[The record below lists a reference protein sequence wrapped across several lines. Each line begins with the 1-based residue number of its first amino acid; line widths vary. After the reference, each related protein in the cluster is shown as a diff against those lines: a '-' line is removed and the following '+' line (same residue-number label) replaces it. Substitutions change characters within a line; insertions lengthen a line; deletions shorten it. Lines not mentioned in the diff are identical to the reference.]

1 MCLFHILNCSARDK
15 NTLRRI
21 LTWPSR
27 EIIAAGLVRCKWYE
41 AITRGC
47 LDPQKRSKFEDPDV
61 VCPYVVVCHDE
72 IPLPEDVI
80 KGIVEAVYLECVPDH
95 GCADCAETIS
105 SHEMLG
111 PLPTKTEKLD
121 YLRAAGRVRS
131 SAIAEAKSASQ
142 AGRIAGPSAAQI
154 AGEEAH
160 EARVVKR
167 KNDNEKVAGSKGH
180 DDHAHIVEA
189 RPAKKVRK
197 GSSQQ
202 DGVQDED
209 RTVSPYPIEP
219 PKVPPRRPY
228 ALQPANPLVEENVPP
243 DLRERSRSSSPAL
256 SSTPAGNGR
265 NLSDA
270 VLHGLIQTVRPRS
283 RRHSRN
289 KNEDALQRRREEL
302 GIAMATH
309 LSIVA
314 THLSIEAQRSREP
327 VLLDNNCRS
336 VISEKDRKEKEAR
349 AMSQPGSNLIDLTK
363 SPTAEPSGSQ
373 TESAEPPSTSSEDRE
388 EVIREHVRDAFDRLD
403 SAAQQKDPAA
413 HATEAEGG
421 EFGAE
426 VLRGVRDGSFRHAV
440 AEVSRKHWNPDA
452 PPLSPS
458 KASGSK
464 GQTEML
470 LDSVRILRR
479 EKAAFLDRIA
489 GLLEEKAAAMEREAA
504 LIRRVVELEGR
515 TGHADNAG
523 EKEKDNQRMML
534 PSSPRASS

>member
-1 MCLFHILNCSARDK
+1 MCLFHILNCSAHNA
-15 NTLRRI
+15 NTLRRV

-47 LDPQKRSKFEDPDV
+47 LDPQTRSKFEDPDV
-61 VCPYVVVCHDE
+61 VCPYVVVRHDE

-95 GCADCAETIS
+95 GCADCEETIF

-111 PLPTKTEKLD
+111 PLPTKAEKLD
-121 YLRAAGRVRS
+121 YLRAVGWVGS
-131 SAIAEAKSASQ
+131 SAIAEAKAASQ
-142 AGRIAGPSAAQI
+142 ARSIAGPSAAQI

-160 EARVVKR
+160 QAPGAKR
-167 KNDNEKVAGSKGH
+167 KNDNEKVAESKGH

-189 RPAKKVRK
+189 RPAKNARK
-197 GSSQQ
+197 GSWQHS
-202 DGVQDED
+202 DVQDED
-209 RTVSPYPIEP
+209 RTVSPSPTEP
-219 PKVPPRRPY
+219 SKVPPRKPT
-228 ALQPANPLVEENVPP
+228 ALQLVNPLVGENVPP
-243 DLRERSRSSSPAL
+243 ALRKRSRSSSPAL

-270 VLHGLIQTVRPRS
+270 ALHGLIENFRPPS
-283 RRHSRN
+283 QRHSRN
-289 KNEDALQRRREEL
+289 RNEDALQRRREEL

-309 LSIVA
+309 LSI
-314 THLSIEAQRSREP
+314 EAQRSREP
-327 VLLDNNCRS
+327 VLPDNNCS
-336 VISEKDRKEKEAR
+336 SIKSEKDSKEKNAR
-349 AMSQPGSNLIDLTK
+349 AMSPPESNLIDLTK
-363 SPTAEPSGSQ
+363 SPIVEPSGSQ
-373 TESAEPPSTSSEDRE
+373 TEPAEARSTSWENRE
-388 EVIREHVRDAFDRLD
+388 EVIRERVRDAFDRLD

-426 VLRGVRDGSFRHAV
+426 VLRGVRDGSFQHAV
-440 AEVSRKHWNPDA
+440 AEISRKHWDPDA
-452 PPLSPS
+452 PPLSSS
-458 KASGSK
+458 KAGGSK
-464 GQTEML
+464 GQTEVL
-470 LDSVRILRR
+470 LDSVRILRH

-515 TGHADNAG
+515 TRHANYAS
-523 EKEKDNQRMML
+523 EKEKDNQRIML
-534 PSSPRASS
+534 PPSPRASS